1 MRAEGQATVVIPT
14 FHRVDH
20 LGETL
25 APLLADPA
33 TAEVLVVDD
42 GLDDAAT
49 RFVRSLPDPR
59 LKAICV
65 ENGGQGRARQIGL
78 ERAIGTV
85 VVFIDDDVVAE
96 AGLISGHVRLAE
108 RGKVVLGYMP
118 TPQPKR
124 RVGAFATNH
133 YIRHYEEHCHRWA
146 RNPESVLAHFWSGN
160 FSMMR
165 EDALR
170 VGVHNPAANL
180 RYHEDFEFGLRCREA
195 GLRAVFAPDLRA
207 RHAHEFTPSQF
218 VANARKQGRD
228 WPVIHA
234 LHPELGP
241 FTLDHVCSGR
251 AGPVIRATRRS
262 GGYRLSKCLRPLAF
276 VEPIAEIL
284 ARIEHQQGALE
295 ALRGQGLQAAG
306 GE

>member
-14 FHRVDH
+14 FQRVDH

-33 TAEVLVVDD
+33 AAEVLVIDD

-49 RFVRSLPDPR
+49 RFVRSLADPR

-65 ENGGQGRARQIGL
+65 ENGGQARARQIGL
-78 ERAIGTV
+78 ERASGSV

-108 RGKVVLGYMP
+108 PGQVVLGHMR
-118 TPQPKR
+118 TPRPKR
-124 RVGAFATNH
+124 RVGAFATNR
-133 YIRHYEEHCHRWA
+133 YIGHYEEHCQLWA
-146 RNPESVLAHFWSGN
+146 RNPESVLAHFWAGN

-180 RYHEDFEFGLRCREA
+180 RYHDDFEFGLRCREA
-195 GLRAVFAPDLRA
+195 GLRGVFAPDLRA
-207 RHAHEFTPSQF
+207 RHEHEFTPSQF

-241 FTLDHVCSGR
+241 YSLDHVCAGR
-251 AGPVIRATRRS
+251 AAPVVRTTRRS
-262 GGYRLSKCLRPLAF
+262 RGYRLSTSLRRLAF

-295 ALRGQGLQAAG
+295 SLRGRGLQAAG